1 MPFFRGLLSILWS
14 DSQKTIRER
23 KLEFK
28 NAGDEQCRRIDLM
41 PRTEMFE
48 LIKEITRQDLRFF
61 ALYFDWWSRRLTGHR
76 TFGDTFAN
84 QIVDTIKAILMCIQ
98 SRLEGTTDIDH
109 MI

>member
-1 MPFFRGLLSILWS
+1 MSFFRDLRTIFAERF

-23 KLEFK
+23 LLEFK

-48 LIKEITRQDLRFF
+48 LIKKITRFDL
-61 ALYFDWWSRRLTGHR
+61 LYFTMWVNWWSRSSAAHR
-76 TFGDTFAN
+76 TFAN
-84 QIVDTIKAILMCIQ
+84 EIVDTIKAILMCIQ